1 MQTGQALLY
10 TILGEPG
17 QTGDTL
23 SCLEMLAL
31 SPWELQVSEGLCA
44 HTKKFIKLFEAYGC
58 SEMEIPLHFSWLVL
72 SLWLGW
78 CLTNH
83 FGHSVVSG
91 AWNITT
97 KSDTSGES

>member
-1 MQTGQALLY
+1 
-10 TILGEPG
+10 
-17 QTGDTL
+17 
-23 SCLEMLAL
+23 MLT
-31 SPWELQVSEGLCA
+31 QN
-44 HTKKFIKLFEAYGC
+44 KFIKLFEAYGC

-72 SLWLGW
+72 PLWLGW

-97 KSDTSGES
+97 KSDTSGESRARSPGMGLLLVFKGSLDKWQPNPLPLAGGKSQK